1 MKEIVNR
8 DFYSLR
14 QNIPSV
20 EKKKKTDSVNIK

>member
-20 EKKKKTDSVNIK
+20 EKKTDSVNIK

>member
-20 EKKKKTDSVNIK
+20 EKKKTDSVNIK